1 MQAWRR
7 ESSRN
12 EAKYQDLVRVLALAG
27 RVREAVDAGPA
38 PTLAQLRAR
47 SEEVPLEIQKRIR
60 ARPERRPVWRRR
72 WVAAAAAIVV
82 LGVAISE
89 VRPGPGA
96 EQFIADQSG
105 STTVNLRDGS
115 VVRLAPGSRMRLLE
129 RAGGRGVFL
138 KGRAFFAVARD
149 TERPFRIQTS
159 AGEVTVLGTRFDLA
173 AENEDLHLVVLEG
186 RVEVAAGGGRTEV
199 TAGQTVEVLNGA
211 LLPVTQVADPQACV
225 PSHTTRASC
234 TGDRPVVRRPH

>member
-1 MQAWRR
+1 M
-7 ESSRN
+7 
-12 EAKYQDLVRVLALAG
+12 VL
-27 RVREAVDAGPA
+27 
-38 PTLAQLRAR
+38 
-47 SEEVPLEIQKRIR
+47 S
-60 ARPERRPVWRRR
+60 
-72 WVAAAAAIVV
+72 
-82 LGVAISE
+82 VAISE
-89 VRPGPGA
+89 VRPGPGAELGA

-199 TAGQTVEVLNGA
+199 TAGHTVEVLNGA
-211 LLPVTQVADPQACV
+211 LLPVTQVADPQAMRGLGRPLACV